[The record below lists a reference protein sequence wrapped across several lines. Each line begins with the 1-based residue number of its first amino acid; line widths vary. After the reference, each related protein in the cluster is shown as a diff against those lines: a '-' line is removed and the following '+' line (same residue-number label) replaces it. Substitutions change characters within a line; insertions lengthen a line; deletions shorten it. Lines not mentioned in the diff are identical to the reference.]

1 MEGMDVVR
9 KMEAVWS
16 EDGDTSNPMVIKDC
30 GMAKN
35 ALQLFGSRSKLCP
48 FCCGCPLGFV
58 HVSIIICSLDFV
70 HILYNMC
77 VVSWSLLYVPFCC
90 LIYHTCSVAR

>member
-9 KMEAVWS
+9 KMETPQIPWS
-16 EDGDTSNPMVIKDC
+16 SRTVEWQSSQL
-30 GMAKN
+30 N
-35 ALQLFGSRSKLCP
+35 ALELFDSRSKLCP
-48 FCCGCPLGFV
+48 FLLWLGFV

-77 VVSWSLLYVPFCC
+77 IVSWSLLYEPFCC
-90 LIYHTCSVAR
+90 LINHTFSVAR